1 MVVEE
6 NKIDYTEIINMIR
19 EGIAYVIDNDDMSLY
34 NDIDV
39 MITNEQFFIRQR
51 EEGTLYNNTI
61 YMVIKFGSATVDY
74 GVTVV
79 PISIIAISEQNHCDL
94 AQRLLQDFTTMANMG
109 FNNTESIQQFYESPA
124 VTSNFNEMYEGFRSV
139 LTVPGSFVIS
149 ASANPFTLSWY
160 NDDPNADLDEEHRWE
175 DVHFITGNIDANF
188 QTDPK
193 LFYDSNN
200 YTRSIDT
207 MGTVMFD
214 ISSVLLS
221 DNSFYDKMI
230 DFIAKKNN
238 YTIDL
243 DPYDY
248 EKDEYGQPIL
258 NNNGEKI
265 RIYDENQQIV
275 KNPNWLKKIQ
285 KEIKDGA
292 DINMNIIFKIRFKKS
307 GQELV
312 DYFKIASEKIQQV
325 LKKIPMI
332 TLVFTN

>member
-19 EGIAYVIDNDDMSLY
+19 EGRAYVIDNDDMCLY

-39 MITNEQFFIRQR
+39 MITNEQFYIRQR
-51 EEGTLYNNTI
+51 EEKKLYNNTI
-61 YMVIKFGSATVDY
+61 YMVVKFGSATVDY

-160 NDDPNADLDEEHRWE
+160 NDDPSVDLDEEHRWE

-243 DPYDY
+243 DPY
-248 EKDEYGQPIL
+248 ERDEYGQIVIVD
-258 NNNGEKI
+258 GQKV
-265 RIYDENQQIV
+265 RNQ
-275 KNPNWLKKIQ
+275 NWMKKVQ
-285 KEIKDGA
+285 KEIEDGA